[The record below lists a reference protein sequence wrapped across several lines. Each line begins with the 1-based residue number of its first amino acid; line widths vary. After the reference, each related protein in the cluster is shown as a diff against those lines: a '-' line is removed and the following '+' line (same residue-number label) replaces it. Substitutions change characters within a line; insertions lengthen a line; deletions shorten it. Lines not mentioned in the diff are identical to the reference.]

1 MSTQRRSTT
10 VSLLRM
16 SAVWIC
22 VLAILAALAVQPV
35 ISAQMQQGN
44 SPPAPMQ
51 AAATPAPNTSAQ
63 TPKPEPQKQQ
73 GNDAA
78 SSERKN
84 QVADECAQLLKL
96 ATGLKAEVDKTTK
109 DTLSIAVVRK
119 AGEIEQLARKV
130 RK

>member
-1 MSTQRRSTT
+1 
-10 VSLLRM
+10 M

-22 VLAILAALAVQPV
+22 VLAILAALAVHPV

-44 SPPAPMQ
+44 SPPATMQ
-51 AAATPAPNTSAQ
+51 AAVTPAPNSSAQ
-63 TPKPEPQKQQ
+63 APKPEPQKQQ

-78 SSERKN
+78 SSEHKN

-109 DTLSIAVVRK
+109 DTLSVAVVRK
-119 AGEIEQLARKV
+119 AGELEQLARKV